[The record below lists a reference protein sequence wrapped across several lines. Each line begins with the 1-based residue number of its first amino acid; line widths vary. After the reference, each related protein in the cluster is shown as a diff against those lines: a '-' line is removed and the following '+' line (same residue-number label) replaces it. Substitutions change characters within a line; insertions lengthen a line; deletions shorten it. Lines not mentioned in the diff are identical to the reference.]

1 MSGNFKSVIM
11 IRKIG
16 TSFFQHHLIN
26 ILRSITFKC
35 SEDSGAVLSLPKGAI
50 VYEEKNRCNF
60 QAYAARHAVGWYEDM
75 LNAGMDVSNGS
86 LYFVTECTKSTDW
99 GIAVFY
105 ARSMPNDHLQFIFDQ
120 ESYQWRRRGGKVE
133 ARVGSKSTDK
143 FDCDTGEPNQCV
155 FLRGYKIMLRQDIW
169 DQITGA
175 IVVTSEGGQSSSS
188 IPRTTSNASSHGTS
202 GNRFDSCHQ
211 SSGHSPSMP
220 GPSQYTMIQ
229 AYTQASQDDPMRAT
243 KKIRSRITTICAEVC
258 FYY

>member
-1 MSGNFKSVIM
+1 MS
-11 IRKIG
+11 
-16 TSFFQHHLIN
+16 
-26 ILRSITFKC
+26 
-35 SEDSGAVLSLPKGAI
+35 
-50 VYEEKNRCNF
+50 
-60 QAYAARHAVGWYEDM
+60 WYEYM

-105 ARSMPNDHLQFIFDQ
+105 ARSTPDDRLQFIFNQ
-120 ESYQWRRRGGKVE
+120 ESYQWKRRGKVE

-169 DQITGA
+169 DQLTGA
-175 IVVTSEGGQSSSS
+175 LVVTTEDGPSSS
-188 IPRTTSNASSHGTS
+188 ITRSISNASSHGKS
-202 GNRFDSCHQ
+202 DNQCDSCHQ
-211 SSGHSPSMP
+211 SSSHSPSMP
-220 GPSQYTMIQ
+220 GPSHHTRLQ
-229 AYTQASQDDPMRAT
+229 AYTKVPQDNPMKLT